1 MLRNYV
7 CNLGAGEYQDASVLL
22 QLMDRSLSELLR
34 DDVLEFGRYKVAI
47 VLQLRLLKQ
56 DGVTGDKVFISFF
69 VRTRTTI
76 ILNDDDVR
84 YKLDSAAAE
93 IDAQIDEFVR
103 NGSGWIVDHVE
114 AVYLELSKFEPM
126 GGGTFIHLPQRIKA
140 KTACLNVINND
151 DRCLQWA
158 LLAAKHHEDVGPNNT
173 RVSKYV
179 PYVDELNFAGVEFPA
194 SMCAIT
200 TLEQNNVD
208 LAVNV
213 FGISDDG
220 KTVVPLRL
228 TRKGDPQ
235 EAINLLLF
243 SGQTEDERNVQH
255 WVFIKNMS
263 RLVANKSSCS
273 RKVCYRCLNV
283 LSTQAALESHQLHC
297 KDHLIARAVMPQKG
311 EKLRFTQYEKQLR
324 APYVIY
330 ADFESIIAPHAE
342 PKSIGG
348 KTKQH
353 SEHIPC
359 SAAYIVVR
367 SDGTVTDTF
376 QHTGEDSVEQFL
388 TSLEL
393 QEVSIREDLENRR
406 PMNLTP
412 DEEAGFLSARDCWI
426 CKRRLGGD
434 RVRDHDHMTGA
445 FRGAAHNSCNL
456 QLRIVP
462 GKVNIPVVFHN
473 LKGYDA
479 HHIVSHLGKTKIDE
493 VTYQDAGDKEHT
505 EQRGSINIVP
515 SNTEKY
521 IAMMWRQFVFIDSY
535 AFLSTSLDKLAKATP
550 GEAFV
555 RMRDLHGGD
564 PEKTDLLLRKGVYP
578 YEYMDSF
585 SRFDEESLPP
595 REKFYSSLSEAHIT
609 DDEYRHAQTVWNRF
623 DCVTL
628 RDYHD
633 LYLKTDVYLLADVFE
648 NFRTTAIATYSL
660 DPANYYTLPGF
671 AWSALLKVSD
681 VSLDLLS
688 DVTMHTFIEHGIR
701 GGISMSVQRYAEA
714 NNDLIPDGYDPSKPM
729 TYLQYVDANNLYG
742 WAMQQPLPIG
752 DFKFVEDISD
762 DLVADIVMTH
772 PHDSPVGYIV
782 ECDLTIPDGV
792 HDALNEY
799 PPCPENMCVTDDM
812 LSPHQQQLAQQ
823 LGLGKQKEKKL
834 MLTLLPKTRYVCH
847 YVNLQA
853 YVALGVEVSEVHR
866 VLQFTQRPWMRL
878 YIQLNTDL
886 RTNAASEFE
895 KDFYKLMNNAVFGK
909 TMENVRRRLNLKLVR
924 SEEEVDRLRRAI
936 VKPTYKRSI
945 VYDNDLVAVEFF
957 KCKVHLNKP
966 IYVGFSILELSKVLM
981 YSFFYDTLKPRYGQ
995 NVRLCYTDTDSFIL
1009 QYATADLYAD
1019 MSDMMDQYD
1028 TSNYPTDHP
1037 LHSLANKKVVGKF
1050 KDELG
1055 GRIMSE
1061 FVGLRSM
1068 MYAYTGEESAKRAKG
1083 VKKSVVNDT
1092 LQFSTYKDCLLRDQ
1106 QSIEREMNVLR
1117 SRNHHIYGETIRKVA
1132 LSPFD
1137 SKRYILD
1144 DGVSTLAY
1152 GHYKIPA

>member
-1 MLRNYV
+1 MSQPSRVMRMFEFELEHNARMLRNYV
-7 CNLGAGEYQDASVLL
+7 CHLGAGEYQDASVLL

-126 GGGTFIHLPQRIKA
+126 GGGTFIHLPQHIKA

-158 LLAAKHHEDVGPNNT
+158 LLAAKHHEDVGPNNI

-179 PYVDELNFAGVEFPA
+179 PYVDELNFASVEFPA

-263 RLVANKSSCS
+263 RLVHNKSHHS

-283 LSTQAALESHQLHC
+283 LSTQTALESHQLHC

-324 APYVIY
+324 AP
-330 ADFESIIAPHAE
+330 
-342 PKSIGG
+342 
-348 KTKQH
+348 
-353 SEHIPC
+353 
-359 SAAYIVVR
+359 
-367 SDGTVTDTF
+367 DGTVTDTF

-479 HHIVSHLGKTKIDE
+479 HHIVSHLGKAKIDE

-555 RMRDLHGGD
+555 RMRDLHEGD
-564 PEKTDLLLRKGVYP
+564 PEKTDLLLRKG
-578 YEYMDSF
+578 
-585 SRFDEESLPP
+585 
-595 REKFYSSLSEAHIT
+595 
-609 DDEYRHAQTVWNRF
+609 
-623 DCVTL
+623 
-628 RDYHD
+628 
-633 LYLKTDVYLLADVFE
+633 TDVYLLADVFE

-701 GGISMSVQRYAEA
+701 GGISMSVQRYAEG

-762 DLVADIVMTH
+762 DLVDDIVMTH
-772 PHDSPVGYIV
+772 PHDLPVGYIV

-866 VLQFTQRPWMRL
+866 VLQFTQRPWMRS

-936 VKPTYKRSI
+936 AKRTYKRSI
-945 VYDNDLVAVEFF
+945 VYDNDLVAAEFF

-1019 MSDMMDQYD
+1019 MSDMMGQYN

-1037 LHSLANKKVVGKF
+1037 LHSLANKKVAGKF

-1061 FVGLRSM
+1061 FVGLRSK

-1092 LQFSTYKDCLLRDQ
+1092 LQFSTYKDCLLPDQ